1 MRMRQ
6 IKIGTSITYRDTAS
20 MERYLLEISRIK
32 RISAEDELLL
42 SEKIKQGCQESLHQL
57 VEANLRFVISVCKQY
72 QHQGLPL
79 SDLINEGNC
88 GLMKAARRFD
98 GTKGFKFISYAVW
111 WIRQAILQALADH
124 GRVVRVPLSKV
135 GVTNRTADSVNK
147 NNERMFSMRQL
158 NKALDSLEKETSAV
172 TNRMLADMTYLFPF
186 SSVLDKPWKTDQLS
200 NTEKKQIRSA
210 KQFKQLLPDTAIINV
225 GSTAKSTASSV
236 RMSAES
242 LRSVLEDKNRA
253 IRRHEIEWHR
263 KITLSLACIILFLI
277 GAPLGAIIRKGGLGT
292 PLIFA
297 IVFFMLFYFSST
309 IGEKFAKENTLTP
322 WVGMWM
328 ATIVLL
334 PVGLFLTYKAMRDSK
349 LLNKETYTPL
359 LQLLARF
366 SLQQKK

>member
-135 GVTNRTADSVNK
+135 GVTQQVYKAQSLLEQQLEREATA
-147 NNERMFSMRQL
+147 EELATTTGFSKEEIKTSLLL
-158 NKALDSLEKETSAV
+158 NVRHYRLETPQAEEENLNLSDT
-172 TNRMLADMTYLFPF
+172 LADRYTKRADQYLEE
-186 SSVLDKPWKTDQLS
+186 VT
-200 NTEKKQIRSA
+200 
-210 KQFKQLLPDTAIINV
+210 
-225 GSTAKSTASSV
+225 
-236 RMSAES
+236 
-242 LRSVLEDKNRA
+242 
-253 IRRHEIEWHR
+253 
-263 KITLSLACIILFLI
+263 
-277 GAPLGAIIRKGGLGT
+277 
-292 PLIFA
+292 
-297 IVFFMLFYFSST
+297 
-309 IGEKFAKENTLTP
+309 
-322 WVGMWM
+322 
-328 ATIVLL
+328 
-334 PVGLFLTYKAMRDSK
+334 
-349 LLNKETYTPL
+349 
-359 LQLLARF
+359 
-366 SLQQKK
+366 SLQIEIKRSFAPCPIGNNLCLPLTLASISQKEKVWKKLGKN